1 MESFINDL
9 RRDDSLAVRDD
20 TSTKAHKTKPLP
32 GTHIPSPA
40 LIGFIGSKGSG
51 KTTLISRLLNKFSQ
65 KKIFDHYIVCYQ
77 GSLDETFTSNMRKF
91 VGKNMVLVEGT
102 SALSLFM
109 EYARVK
115 MDFLNVIRYI
125 DHPDTAVANTT
136 IQKFRDAA
144 EKSVRANRQAASS
157 RRHSGHGPDAE
168 TIFTQ
173 MLEDTID
180 TYSSDFIL
188 TVDGQDYE
196 FSGMNRKTKCLV
208 VFDDMGKF
216 ADILNAGSSFAKTF
230 IGLLNDVRHYLV
242 DVWFGGQNL
251 IMLAKGIRRGVDAW
265 FLGYGI
271 PYDDAQK
278 YVPTLGGFPHDVPT
292 KTVTED
298 IMSLNKYEWVFIS
311 PDHYEV
317 IRNHPGQD
325 KKTASDKKESKERV
339 SSSMKSIREKIS
351 VMKGSD
357 DSEAS
362 DDGSD
367 DDTPIPVRR
376 KNDPGASTTGTSS
389 SRSSK
394 IRPKMSPSKVSPK
407 RKSSDRSLNDVV
419 IVVRRGQ
426 KKD

>member
-1 MESFINDL
+1 MQSFMNDL
-9 RRDDSLAVRDD
+9 QTDTSLSVRDDS
-20 TSTKAHKTKPLP
+20 STKAHKTKPLP

-91 VGKNMVLVEGT
+91 SGKNMVLVEGA

-136 IQKFRDAA
+136 VQKFRDSA
-144 EKSVRANRQAASS
+144 EKAARANRQAASS
-157 RRHSGHGPDAE
+157 RRYSGSGPDVE
-168 TIFTQ
+168 TMFTQ

-196 FSGMNRKTKCLV
+196 FSGMTRKTKCLV

-216 ADILNAGSSFAKTF
+216 ADMVNSGSSFAKTF

-251 IMLAKGIRRGVDAW
+251 IMLAKGIRRGVDGW

-278 YVPTLGGFPHDVPT
+278 YVPTLGGFPHDVPV

-298 IMSLNKYEWVFIS
+298 LMSLNKYEWVFIS

-317 IRNHPGQD
+317 IRNESG
-325 KKTASDKKESKERV
+325 KTSQKTSPSDKKEAKERV
-339 SSSMKSIREKIS
+339 SMSMKAIREKIS

-357 DSEAS
+357 D
-362 DDGSD
+362 DDGSSVD
-367 DDTPIPVRR
+367 SDTMIPVRK
-376 KNDPGASTTGTSS
+376 KNVAASSS
-389 SRSSK
+389 SRQK
-394 IRPKMSPSKVSPK
+394 IRPRDVITPK
-407 RKSSDRSLNDVV
+407 GSERRSLNDVV
-419 IVVRRGQ
+419 IVVRRGPRDDSQ
-426 KKD
+426 KKK